1 MNIVR
6 VKISCLCASSIEL
19 RTASLTIVW
28 HVRELL
34 LWLRDTSD
42 LSRRLAIAW
51 SKLHLD

>member
-6 VKISCLCASSIEL
+6 VKISCLCAPSIEL

-28 HVRELL
+28 HARESLL
-34 LWLRDTSD
+34 PFRDTSD

-51 SKLHLD
+51 SKLQLD